1 MLCNSEFVLC
11 FFFYRPKSFHVY
23 LFTLGGRNAS
33 LRSLISLPR
42 TLIASRG
49 WGSRG
54 EVRQMFR
61 TDLGISWSGEV
72 SECVAWVSDSGPVA
86 PPLLLSAP
94 IFVPKRQWE
103 REGDRDRQMGLK
115 WVGKRERFLLFTFY
129 GASEVQEPACQCRR
143 PRRCRFDLLVKIPW
157 RRAWQRTPVFLLGES
172 HGQRSLASCYSP

>member
-49 WGSRG
+49 WGSRR

-61 TDLGISWSGEV
+61 TDLGTSCSGEV

-86 PPLLLSAP
+86 PHCCFLPLFLSPRDNERRRETETDRWAEMGRE
-94 IFVPKRQWE
+94 KR
-103 REGDRDRQMGLK
+103 
-115 WVGKRERFLLFTFY
+115 
-129 GASEVQEPACQCRR
+129 
-143 PRRCRFDLLVKIPW
+143 KIPSFYLLWGFRGGRACLPMQETQEMQVWSLGQDSLKEGMATHSSILAW
-157 RRAWQRTPVFLLGES
+157 RIPWTEEPGKLL
-172 HGQRSLASCYSP
+172 